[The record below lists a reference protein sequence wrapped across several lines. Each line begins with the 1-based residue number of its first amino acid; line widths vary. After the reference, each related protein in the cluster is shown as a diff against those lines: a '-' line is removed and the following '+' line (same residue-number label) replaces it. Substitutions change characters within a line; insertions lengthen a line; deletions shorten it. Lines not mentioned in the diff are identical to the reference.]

1 MDKKK
6 LDQKIVGVYT
16 VVGAVAGLMAHY
28 LTSMSIHLAL
38 IIPFSMYLASLAVF
52 VRGTEGK
59 KRSRIIYYS
68 FFTLFLVWST
78 VWVFFFNL

>member
-6 LDQKIVGVYT
+6 MDQRIVGVYT
-16 VVGAVAGLMAHY
+16 VVGAVAGLLAQY
-28 LTSMSIHLAL
+28 LTPISIQLAL

-52 VRGTEGK
+52 VRGTRGK
-59 KRSRIIYYS
+59 ERNRVIFNS
-68 FFTLFLVWST
+68 FLTLFLVWAT